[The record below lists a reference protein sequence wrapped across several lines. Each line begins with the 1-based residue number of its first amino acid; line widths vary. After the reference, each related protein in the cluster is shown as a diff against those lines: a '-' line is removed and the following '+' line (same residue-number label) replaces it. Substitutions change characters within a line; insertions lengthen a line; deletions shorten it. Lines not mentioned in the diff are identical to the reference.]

1 MTKEIVEKITK
12 SYTPLQSDDMSVEDK
27 KSLYM
32 TLAKKGFTLATFYL
46 RFFQKGFSE
55 WEIEG
60 IDECKRQFLLLP
72 NVAQQLLDYVD
83 EDDPQRVEGD
93 KGYLYILAQSDE
105 PGVFYSCLKRV
116 NAGMCNKFIAYMNER
131 GMSAA
136 TVIKRFTTDNWKP
149 WEKEGIRNLL
159 NSYYNVND

>member
-12 SYTPLQSDDMSVEDK
+12 SYTPLQTDDMSVEDK
-27 KSLYM
+27 KSLYV

-72 NVAQQLLDYVD
+72 EVAKALLDCEESD
-83 EDDPQRVEGD
+83 QSLPGD
-93 KGYLYILAQSDE
+93 KGYFYTLAMSE
-105 PGVFYSCLKRV
+105 KPGEFYACLK
-116 NAGMCNKFIAYMNER
+116 NANMGLCNRFIEFMGER
-131 GMSAA
+131 GMSSG
-136 TVIKRFTTDNWKP
+136 TVIKRFTNECWKP
-149 WEKEGIRNLL
+149 WEREGVKALL
-159 NSYYNVND
+159 ESFLA

>member
-12 SYTPLQSDDMSVEDK
+12 SYTPLQTDDMSVEDK
-27 KSLYM
+27 KSLYV

-72 NVAQQLLDYVD
+72 EVAKALLDCEESD
-83 EDDPQRVEGD
+83 HSLPGD
-93 KGYLYILAQSDE
+93 KGYFYTLAMSE
-105 PGVFYSCLKRV
+105 KPGEFYACLK
-116 NAGMCNKFIAYMNER
+116 NANMGLCNRFIEFMGER
-131 GMSAA
+131 GMSSG
-136 TVIKRFTTDNWKP
+136 TVIKRFTNDCWKP
-149 WEKEGIRNLL
+149 WEREGVKALL
-159 NSYYNVND
+159 ESFIA

>member
-12 SYTPLQSDDMSVEDK
+12 SYTPLQTDDMSVEDK
-27 KSLYM
+27 KSLYV

-72 NVAQQLLDYVD
+72 EVAKALLDCEESD
-83 EDDPQRVEGD
+83 QSLPGD
-93 KGYLYILAQSDE
+93 KGYFYTLSMSE
-105 PGVFYSCLKRV
+105 KPGEFYACLK
-116 NAGMCNKFIAYMNER
+116 NANMGLCNRFIEFMGER
-131 GMSAA
+131 GMSSG
-136 TVIKRFTTDNWKP
+136 TVIKRFTNDCWKP
-149 WEKEGIRNLL
+149 WEREGVKALL
-159 NSYYNVND
+159 ESFLA

>member
-12 SYTPLQSDDMSVEDK
+12 SYTPLQTDDMSVEDK
-27 KSLYM
+27 KSLYV

-72 NVAQQLLDYVD
+72 EVAKALLDCEESD
-83 EDDPQRVEGD
+83 QPLPGD
-93 KGYLYILAQSDE
+93 KGYFYTLAMSE
-105 PGVFYSCLKRV
+105 KPGEFYACLK
-116 NAGMCNKFIAYMNER
+116 NANMGLCNRFIEFMGER
-131 GMSAA
+131 GMSSG
-136 TVIKRFTTDNWKP
+136 TVIKRFTNDCWKP
-149 WEKEGIRNLL
+149 WEREGVKALL
-159 NSYYNVND
+159 ESFID

>member
-12 SYTPLQSDDMSVEDK
+12 SYTPLQTDDMSVEDK
-27 KSLYM
+27 KSLYV

-72 NVAQQLLDYVD
+72 EVAKALLYCEESDQSL
-83 EDDPQRVEGD
+83 PGD
-93 KGYLYILAQSDE
+93 KGYFYTLAMSE
-105 PGVFYSCLKRV
+105 KPGEFYACLK
-116 NAGMCNKFIAYMNER
+116 NANMGLCNRFIEFMGER
-131 GMSAA
+131 GMSSG
-136 TVIKRFTTDNWKP
+136 TVIKRFTNDCWKP
-149 WEKEGIRNLL
+149 WEREGVKALL
-159 NSYYNVND
+159 ESFIA

>member
-12 SYTPLQSDDMSVEDK
+12 SYTPLQTDDMSVEDK
-27 KSLYM
+27 KSLYV

-72 NVAQQLLDYVD
+72 EVAKALLDCEESD
-83 EDDPQRVEGD
+83 QTLPGD
-93 KGYLYILAQSDE
+93 KGYFYTLAMSE
-105 PGVFYSCLKRV
+105 KPGEFYACLK
-116 NAGMCNKFIAYMNER
+116 NANMGLCNRFIEFMGER
-131 GMSAA
+131 GMSSG
-136 TVIKRFTTDNWKP
+136 TVIKRFTNDCWKP
-149 WEKEGIRNLL
+149 WEREGVKALL
-159 NSYYNVND
+159 ESFLA

>member
-12 SYTPLQSDDMSVEDK
+12 SYTPLQTDDMSVEDK
-27 KSLYM
+27 KSLYV

-72 NVAQQLLDYVD
+72 EVAKALLDCEESD
-83 EDDPQRVEGD
+83 HSLPGD
-93 KGYLYILAQSDE
+93 KGYFYTLAMSE
-105 PGVFYSCLKRV
+105 KPGEFYACLK
-116 NAGMCNKFIAYMNER
+116 NANMGLCNRFIEFMGER
-131 GMSAA
+131 GMSSG
-136 TVIKRFTTDNWKP
+136 TVIKRFTNDCWKP
-149 WEKEGIRNLL
+149 WEREGVKAILESFL
-159 NSYYNVND
+159 A

>member
-1 MTKEIVEKITK
+1 MTKEIVKKITK
-12 SYTPLQSDDMSVEDK
+12 SHTPLQTDDMTVEDK
-27 KSLYM
+27 KSLYAA
-32 TLAKKGFTLATFYL
+32 LEKKGFTLATFYL

-60 IDECKRQFLLLP
+60 IDECKRQFLSLP

-83 EDDPQRVEGD
+83 EDDPQAIEGD
-93 KGYLYILAQSDE
+93 KGYLYILSQSDE

-149 WEKEGIRNLL
+149 WETEGIRHIL